1 MLTGAQKNF
10 LRKTGVNQTMA
21 NLLGNVRFR
30 RENRKHAAE
39 VLTHYRNYQRTKN
52 TYNTLSKKE
61 LNLNTNLKNQN
72 SRLYRSLSAHRAN
85 LFRGAGNL
93 TRATIRNRIQT
104 LPRNVPKTINMK
116 EFVRRLNAYEALRP
130 TVNSSR
136 AAYLTAMRKFI
147 RIYGPLDQNIS
158 GLTLEQ
164 LDEYAKL
171 LSRELKYNKGRVIG
185 KVVGNRATNPH
196 TVVGHRMIMK
206 GYPGN

>member
-21 NLLGNVRFR
+21 NLLGNVRLR
-30 RENRKHAAE
+30 QENRKHAAE

-52 TYNTLSKKE
+52 AYNTLSKKE
-61 LNLNTNLKNQN
+61 LNLNTNLTNQN
-72 SRLYRSLSAHRAN
+72 TRLYQSLSAHRAN

-93 TRATIRNRIQT
+93 TRGTIRNRIQT

-158 GLTLEQ
+158 GLSLNQ

-171 LSRELKYNKGRVIG
+171 LSRELKYKKGRVIG

-196 TVVGHRMIMK
+196 TVVGRRMIMK